1 MAPPIDHPVLDVALA
16 ALDAGRQALWRT
28 DSRAV
33 LATKSSRSD
42 PVTATDRAIERAVRD
57 AILGVRPHDLV
68 VGEEFGSA
76 GEPGRL
82 RWLVDPIDGTV
93 NFTYAIPYAAISIAA
108 LDASGA
114 LVGVVWDLGSD
125 ETFIAV
131 RGQGAWLGDTRLA
144 VRPSVPL
151 ADALVGTGFAY
162 DASVRAVQGRVL
174 AAMIDQVRDVRRF
187 GAAALD
193 LCWTAAGRLD
203 AYFET
208 GLKPWDEAA
217 GALVV
222 REAGGLVATDL
233 VGIGDD
239 ALTVA
244 GPPGLFEELSER
256 LGEVLADVRG
266 PVGDVSAS

>member
-1 MAPPIDHPVLDVALA
+1 MAPPIDHPILDVALR

-33 LATKSSRSD
+33 LATKSSPSD
-42 PVTATDRAIERAVRD
+42 PVTATDRAIERAIAD

-76 GEPGRL
+76 GEAGRL
-82 RWLVDPIDGTV
+82 RWLIDPIDGTV
-93 NFTYAIPYAAISIAA
+93 NFTYGIPYAAISIAA
-108 LDASGA
+108 LDEAGA
-114 LVGVVWDLGSD
+114 LVGVVWDLGAD
-125 ETFIAV
+125 ETFLAV
-131 RGQGAWLGDTRLA
+131 RGQGAWLGDARLR
-144 VRPSVPL
+144 VRPAVAL

-162 DASVRAVQGRVL
+162 DATVRALQGRVL
-174 AAMIDQVRDVRRF
+174 AAIVDQVRDVRRF

-222 REAGGLVATDL
+222 RESGGVVATDL
-233 VGIGDD
+233 AGIGDD
-239 ALTVA
+239 PLTVA
-244 GPPGLFEELSER
+244 GPPGLFEALSER
-256 LGEVLADVRG
+256 LREILADVVG
-266 PVGDVSAS
+266 PVGDASAS